1 MEHGSAALDTWSL
14 VLAGGDGTRL
24 RELTAL
30 LAGAPIPKQYCRITG
45 DRSML
50 EATLARIAPLGVP
63 ERTLVI
69 VNRAHLD
76 LATAQLAGVPAGNVL
91 VQPQN
96 RDTGPGILWSLLALE
111 RRCPGAR
118 VAMFPSDHYVAND
131 AAFRGCVRRAV
142 DLVDRFPEK
151 LVLLGIEPDHAAPGY
166 GYVVPSGPLAP
177 GDGGPAYHVATFREK
192 PDRAL
197 ARRILRRGA
206 LWNSLVMVFHAAR
219 VLELIAAVRPDA
231 YRAMVEAGSDADAL
245 ERHYATAPAWN
256 FSSDFLAHVP
266 HEMVVVR
273 AEDTGWSDW
282 GTRQSIERTFA
293 ALNQVPPWQTAEDA
307 GARRARSVAA
317 TKPPS
322 LDVRG
327 RLSSP

>member
-1 MEHGSAALDTWSL
+1 MEHARVAADTWSL

-50 EATLARIAPLGVP
+50 EATLARIAPLGPP

-69 VNRAHLD
+69 VNRDHLT
-76 LATAQLAGVPAGNVL
+76 LASEQLRGLPPENVL
-91 VQPQN
+91 VQPCN

-111 RRCPGAR
+111 RRSPGAR

-131 AAFRGCVRRAV
+131 VAFRGCVHRAERV
-142 DLVDRFPEK
+142 VEQLPDK
-151 LVLLGIEPDHAAPGY
+151 LVLLGIEPDHPASGY
-166 GYVVPSGPLAP
+166 GYVVPSGPLPP
-177 GDGGPAYHVATFREK
+177 GDAGPAFHVETFREK

-219 VLELIAAVRPDA
+219 VLELLAAIRPDA
-231 YRAMVEAGSDADAL
+231 YRALADAGSDAEAI
-245 ERHYATAPAWN
+245 ERHYASASSWN
-256 FSSDFLAHVP
+256 FSSDFLAHVAP
-266 HEMVVVR
+266 EMVVLR

-293 ALNQVPPWQTAEDA
+293 ALKQLPPWHAPS
-307 GARRARSVAA
+307 ARRGRASRRSVA
-317 TKPPS
+317 
-322 LDVRG
+322 
-327 RLSSP
+327 

>member
-1 MEHGSAALDTWSL
+1 MEHGSVALDTWSL

-24 RELTAL
+24 RELTAM

-50 EATLARIAPLGVP
+50 EATLARIAPLGP
-63 ERTLVI
+63 AERTLVI
-69 VNRAHLD
+69 VNRDHLD
-76 LATAQLAGVPAGNVL
+76 LASAQLRGVPAENVL
-91 VQPQN
+91 VQPCN

-131 AAFRGCVRRAV
+131 AAFRACVRRAALLLERLP
-142 DLVDRFPEK
+142 DK

-166 GYVVPSGPLAP
+166 GYVVPSGPQLP
-177 GDGGPAYHVATFREK
+177 GETGPAFHVATFREK

-206 LWNSLVMVFHAAR
+206 LWNSLVMVFRASR
-219 VLELIAAVRPDA
+219 VLELVAALRPEA
-231 YRAMVEAGSDADAL
+231 YHALADAGSDAEAV
-245 ERHYATAPAWN
+245 ERHYAAAPAWN

-266 HEMVVVR
+266 REMVVVR

-293 ALNQVPPWQTAEDA
+293 ALNQVPPWQTEPTQAS
-307 GARRARSVAA
+307 R
-317 TKPPS
+317 
-322 LDVRG
+322 RG
-327 RLSSP
+327 RRQDGAGLDTRDRLTSP

>member
-1 MEHGSAALDTWSL
+1 MEHGSVARDTWSL

-50 EATLARIAPLGVP
+50 EATLARIAPLGP
-63 ERTLVI
+63 AERTLVI
-69 VNRAHLD
+69 VNRDHLE
-76 LATAQLAGVPAGNVL
+76 LASAQLRGVPPENVL
-91 VQPQN
+91 VQPCN

-111 RRCPGAR
+111 RRCPGAH

-131 AAFRGCVRRAV
+131 AAFRACVRRAAH
-142 DLVDRFPEK
+142 LVEQHPDK
-151 LVLLGIEPDHAAPGY
+151 LVLLGIEPDHPAPGY
-166 GYVVPSGPLAP
+166 GYVVPSGPQLP
-177 GDGGPAYHVATFREK
+177 GETGPAFHVATFREK

-206 LWNSLVMVFHAAR
+206 LWNSLVMVFRAAR
-219 VLELIAAVRPDA
+219 ALELVARVRPEA
-231 YRAMVEAGSDADAL
+231 YRALAAAGVDPEAV
-245 ERHYATAPAWN
+245 ERHYASGTPWN

-266 HEMVVVR
+266 NEMVVVR

-293 ALNQVPPWQTAEDA
+293 SLKQVPPWQA
-307 GARRARSVAA
+307 GASNAPRRSRRAE
-317 TKPPS
+317 PP
-322 LDVRG
+322 LDARG
-327 RLSSP
+327 RLPSP

>member
-1 MEHGSAALDTWSL
+1 MEHAPVADTWAL

-30 LAGAPIPKQYCRITG
+30 LAGEPIPKQYCRITG

-50 EATLARIAPLGVP
+50 EATLARIAPLATP
-63 ERTLVI
+63 ERTLVV
-69 VNRAHLD
+69 VNRNHLT
-76 LATAQLAGVPAGNVL
+76 LAAQQLQAVPPANVL
-91 VQPQN
+91 IQPCN

-111 RRCPGAR
+111 RRSPGSH
-118 VAMFPSDHYVAND
+118 VAIFPSDHYVAND
-131 AAFRGCVRRAV
+131 AAFRGCVRRAASV
-142 DLVDRFPEK
+142 VEEFPDK

-166 GYVVPSGPLAP
+166 GYVVPSGPLTL
-177 GDGGPAYHVATFREK
+177 GDRAPAYHVETFREK

-206 LWNSLVMVFHAAR
+206 LWNSLVMVFRTAR
-219 VLELIAAVRPDA
+219 MLELIAAIRPESHRELAEVGEDA
-231 YRAMVEAGSDADAL
+231 SAL
-245 ERHYATAPAWN
+245 EHLYASVAPWN

-266 HEMVVVR
+266 HEMVVLR

-293 ALNQVPPWQTAEDA
+293 ALKQPLPWQGVAA
-307 GARRARSVAA
+307 PAALRRARALRRPAA
-317 TKPPS
+317 
-322 LDVRG
+322 
-327 RLSSP
+327 